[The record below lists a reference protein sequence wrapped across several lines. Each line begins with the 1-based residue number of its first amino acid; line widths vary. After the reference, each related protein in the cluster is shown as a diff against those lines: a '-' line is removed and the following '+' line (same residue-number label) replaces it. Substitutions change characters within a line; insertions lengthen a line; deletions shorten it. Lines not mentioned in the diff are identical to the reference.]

1 MSGKRKRSED
11 ANDTRKLLSA
21 DDNDFDEEYSGEDDK
36 PVDDDFGIVGTIDED
51 DEDDNDDDD
60 EDFYDD
66 DYFKYLEADS
76 PDNNS
81 FLNETIPLLNSFS
94 NQSLLT
100 KAVPGTRKYHQ
111 IITSTPAL
119 AAKILTKNFKVKNF
133 QCVFMEPNAN
143 NLTSFCIKTNSK
155 KN

>member
-51 DEDDNDDDD
+51 DEDDNDDD